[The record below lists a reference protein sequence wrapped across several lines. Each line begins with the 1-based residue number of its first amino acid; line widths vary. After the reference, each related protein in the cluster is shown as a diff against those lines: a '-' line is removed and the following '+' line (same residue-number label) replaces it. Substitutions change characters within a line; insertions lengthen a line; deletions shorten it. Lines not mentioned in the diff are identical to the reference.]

1 MKLKKLSK
9 EELES
14 MSYDDIAYKIFE
26 EEKKKMKL
34 PVLYKKICDLLELDD
49 AEYEARIGDFFQLI
63 SRDQRFTMLENGFW
77 DLKEKYKSQIIINEE
92 DEESDIE
99 ETEDDTDITEE
110 DEGENEETTYYDED
124 SEDDDV
130 EEDDLKDLVI
140 ISDEE
145 EDEANLG

>member
-9 EELES
+9 EELEL
-14 MSYDDIAYKIFE
+14 MSYDEIAYKIFE
-26 EEKKKMKL
+26 EENKKMKL
-34 PVLYKKICDLLELDD
+34 TVLFKKICDLLGLDD
-49 AEYEARIGDFFQLI
+49 AEYEERIGDFFQLI

-77 DLKEKYKSQIIINEE
+77 DLKEKYKSQVIISED
-92 DEESDIE
+92 DEEVEE

-110 DEGENEETTYYDED
+110 NEEEETTYYDED

-140 ISDEE
+140 ISEDE
-145 EDEANLG
+145 EDEANLS

>member
-9 EELES
+9 EELEL
-14 MSYDDIAYKIFE
+14 MSYDEIAYKIFE
-26 EEKKKMKL
+26 EENKKMKL
-34 PVLYKKICDLLELDD
+34 PVLFKKICDLLDLDD
-49 AEYEARIGDFFQLI
+49 AEYEERIGDFFQLI

-77 DLKEKYKSQIIINEE
+77 DLKEKYKSQVIIHD
-92 DEESDIE
+92 DEEEIEE

-110 DEGENEETTYYDED
+110 NIEEETTYYDED

-140 ISDEE
+140 ISDDE
-145 EDEANLG
+145 EDEANLN

>member
-14 MSYDDIAYKIFE
+14 MGYDEIAYKIFE

-34 PVLYKKICDLLELDD
+34 PVLFKKICDLLELDD
-49 AEYEARIGDFFQLI
+49 AEYEERIGDFVQLI

-77 DLKEKYKSQIIINEE
+77 DLKEKYKSQVIMSD
-92 DEESDIE
+92 DEEEVEEEEPEVEEE
-99 ETEDDTDITEE
+99 ETEGNEEE
-110 DEGENEETTYYDED
+110 DTTYYDED
-124 SEDDDV
+124 SEEDDV

-140 ISDEE
+140 ISDDE
-145 EDEANLG
+145 EDEANLS

>member
-14 MSYDDIAYKIFE
+14 MGYDEIAYKIFE

-34 PVLYKKICDLLELDD
+34 PVLFKKICDLLELDD
-49 AEYEARIGDFFQLI
+49 AEYEERIGDFFQLI

-77 DLKEKYKSQIIINEE
+77 DLKEKYKSQIIMHED
-92 DEESDIE
+92 DEEVEE
-99 ETEDDTDITEE
+99 ETEEE
-110 DEGENEETTYYDED
+110 VEETSEENEEEETTYYDED

-140 ISDEE
+140 ISEDE
-145 EDEANLG
+145 EDEANLS

>member
-14 MSYDDIAYKIFE
+14 MGYDEIAYKIFE

-34 PVLYKKICDLLELDD
+34 PVLFKKICDLLELDD
-49 AEYEARIGDFFQLI
+49 AEYEERIGDFFQLI

-77 DLKEKYKSQIIINEE
+77 DLKEKYKSQIIMHEE
-92 DEESDIE
+92 DEEVEE
-99 ETEDDTDITEE
+99 ETEEE
-110 DEGENEETTYYDED
+110 VDETSEENEEEETTYYDED

-140 ISDEE
+140 ISEDE
-145 EDEANLG
+145 EDEANLS

>member
-14 MSYDDIAYKIFE
+14 MSYDEIAYKIFE

-34 PVLYKKICDLLELDD
+34 PVLFKKICDLLELDD

-77 DLKEKYKSQIIINEE
+77 DLKEKYKAQIIMHEE
-92 DEESDIE
+92 DDEDSEVE
-99 ETEDDTDITEE
+99 ETEDDADLNEE
-110 DEGENEETTYYDED
+110 NDEETTYYDED
-124 SEDDDV
+124 SDEDDV

-140 ISDEE
+140 ISDDED
-145 EDEANLG
+145 DEANLS

>member
-14 MSYDDIAYKIFE
+14 MGYDEIAYKIFE

-34 PVLYKKICDLLELDD
+34 PVLFKKICDLLELDD
-49 AEYEARIGDFFQLI
+49 AEYEERIGDFFQLI

-77 DLKEKYKSQIIINEE
+77 DLKEKYKSQVIMNDDEEEVEEEEPEVEEEVEETNEE
-92 DEESDIE
+92 
-99 ETEDDTDITEE
+99 
-110 DEGENEETTYYDED
+110 EETTYYDED
-124 SEDDDV
+124 SEEDDV

-145 EDEANLG
+145 DEANLS

>member
-9 EELES
+9 EELEA
-14 MSYDDIAYKIFE
+14 MGYDEIAYKIFE

-34 PVLYKKICDLLELDD
+34 PVLFKKICELLELDD

-77 DLKEKYKSQIIINEE
+77 DLKEKYKAQIIMHE
-92 DEESDIE
+92 DEEEDSESE
-99 ETEDDTDITEE
+99 ETEDDTDINEDSEE
-110 DEGENEETTYYDED
+110 DETTYYDED
-124 SEDDDV
+124 SDDDDV

-140 ISDEE
+140 ISDDDD
-145 EDEANLG
+145 DEANLS

>member
-14 MSYDDIAYKIFE
+14 MGYDEIAYKIFE

-34 PVLYKKICDLLELDD
+34 PVLFKKICDLLGLDD
-49 AEYEARIGDFFQLI
+49 AEYEERIGDFFQLI

-77 DLKEKYKSQIIINEE
+77 DLKEKYKSQVIMSDDE
-92 DEESDIE
+92 DEVEEEPEVEEE
-99 ETEDDTDITEE
+99 ETEGNEEE
-110 DEGENEETTYYDED
+110 DTTYYDED

-140 ISDEE
+140 ISDDE
-145 EDEANLG
+145 EDEANLS

>member
-14 MSYDDIAYKIFE
+14 MSYDEIAYKIFE

-34 PVLYKKICDLLELDD
+34 PVLFKKICDLLDLDD
-49 AEYEARIGDFFQLI
+49 AEYEERIGDFFQLI
-63 SRDQRFTMLENGFW
+63 SRDQRFTMLDNGFW
-77 DLKEKYKSQIIINEE
+77 DLKEKYKTQVIIHE
-92 DEESDIE
+92 DEDEVEE
-99 ETEDDTDITEE
+99 ETEDDTDVTEE
-110 DEGENEETTYYDED
+110 NEEEETTYYDED
-124 SEDDDV
+124 SEEDDV

-145 EDEANLG
+145 EDEANLN

>member
-14 MSYDDIAYKIFE
+14 MGYDEIAYKIFE

-34 PVLYKKICDLLELDD
+34 PVLFKKICDLLDLDD
-49 AEYEARIGDFFQLI
+49 AEYEERIGDFFQLI

-77 DLKEKYKSQIIINEE
+77 DLKEKYKSQVIMHDEEEVE
-92 DEESDIE
+92 DEEEPEIE
-99 ETEDDTDITEE
+99 EEVEE
-110 DEGENEETTYYDED
+110 TNEEEETTYYDED
-124 SEDDDV
+124 SEEDDV

-140 ISDEE
+140 ISDDE
-145 EDEANLG
+145 EDEANLS

>member
-9 EELES
+9 EELEA
-14 MSYDDIAYKIFE
+14 MGYDEIAYKIFE

-34 PVLYKKICDLLELDD
+34 PVLFKKICDLLELDD
-49 AEYEARIGDFFQLI
+49 AEYEERIGDFFQLI

-77 DLKEKYKSQIIINEE
+77 DLKEKYKSQVIMHEE
-92 DEESDIE
+92 EEEVEE
-99 ETEDDTDITEE
+99 ETEDDVDITEE
-110 DEGENEETTYYDED
+110 NKEEDSTYYDED

-140 ISDEE
+140 ISDED
-145 EDEANLG
+145 EDEANLS

>member
-9 EELES
+9 EELEA
-14 MSYDDIAYKIFE
+14 MGYDEIAYKIFE

-34 PVLYKKICDLLELDD
+34 PVLFKKICDLLELDD
-49 AEYEARIGDFFQLI
+49 AEYEERIGDFFQLI

-77 DLKEKYKSQIIINEE
+77 DLKEKYKSQVIMHEEE
-92 DEESDIE
+92 DEVEE
-99 ETEDDTDITEE
+99 ETEDDVDITEE
-110 DEGENEETTYYDED
+110 NKEEDSTYYDED

-140 ISDEE
+140 ISDED
-145 EDEANLG
+145 EDEANLS

>member
-14 MSYDDIAYKIFE
+14 MGYDEIAYKIFE

-34 PVLYKKICDLLELDD
+34 PVLFKKICDLLDLDD
-49 AEYEARIGDFFQLI
+49 AEYEERIGDFFQLI

-77 DLKEKYKSQIIINEE
+77 DLKEKYKSQIIMN
-92 DEESDIE
+92 DEEEEVEE
-99 ETEDDTDITEE
+99 ETEDDIEVVEE
-110 DEGENEETTYYDED
+110 NKDEDSTYYDED

-140 ISDEE
+140 ISDEDE
-145 EDEANLG
+145 EEANLS